1 MILFQNC
8 ARQSRSPTKMAAT
21 VQLRCYWKQLWSRWA
36 ITGSWESLVHR
47 LTQMSWPN
55 LTVINLSSTS
65 FVLQNHIIRTLNV
78 YYTVFRLAVIS
89 SMAREQEE
97 FEDTIWV
104 IRIRKSKY
112 KQHNGQKKK
121 NKRTNKNL
129 QNTTKKTKDTV
140 KRAPLKTGTRRV
152 TLVTNPVVSHD
163 KNRDTSC
170 YSRYKPGGK
179 SWQKP
184 GHVVLF

>member
-1 MILFQNC
+1 M
-8 ARQSRSPTKMAAT
+8 
-21 VQLRCYWKQLWSRWA
+21 
-36 ITGSWESLVHR
+36 
-47 LTQMSWPN
+47 
-55 LTVINLSSTS
+55 
-65 FVLQNHIIRTLNV
+65 
-78 YYTVFRLAVIS
+78 FRLAVIS

-129 QNTTKKTKDTV
+129 QNTTKKTEDTV
-140 KRAPLKTGTRRV
+140 KRAPLKTGTRRVTLVTNPVVSHDKTGTRRV

-179 SWQKP
+179 S
-184 GHVVLF
+184 